1 MFKIGTVSKLL
12 GISMEGLRL
21 YERKGITHPVRD
33 PQTGYRYYS
42 LLDITALIRSRNY
55 RSLGFTMNQVSEL
68 LHEADVQK
76 ISRHYRAQAAFL
88 CRERELLDLKISY
101 LQELASLIESLPDS
115 LGRFERVLRPGFFRT
130 EFADDE
136 QICANKEEFFHWMD
150 YLPFA
155 SVGPRYLHEVL
166 SGGSTLTIAGLN
178 LPEQY
183 AHFFGVVESA
193 SIRYYPPQLCL
204 SAIAVHRRGMSE
216 EEFLVPFRKYAQ
228 QHHITAAGP
237 IIANTFLSH
246 DFAQSYARYRQVFIP
261 LLG

>member
-21 YERKGITHPVRD
+21 YERKGITHPIRD

-55 RSLGFTMNQVSEL
+55 RSLGFSMNQVSEL
-68 LHEADVQK
+68 LHESNVKQIAC
-76 ISRHYRAQAAFL
+76 HYRTQANFL
-88 CRERELLDLKISY
+88 CRERELLNLKINY
-101 LQELASLIESLPDS
+101 LQELADLIECLPES
-115 LGRFERVLRPGFFRT
+115 LGRFDRVLRPGFYRT
-130 EFADDE
+130 EFADDS
-136 QICANKEEFFHWMD
+136 QICANKENFFHWMD

-155 SVGPRYLHEVL
+155 GVGPRYLHDVL
-166 SGGSTLTIAGLN
+166 SGGNPAAVAGLN
-178 LPEQY
+178 LSEQY
-183 AHFFGVVESA
+183 AHFFGVVESS

-216 EEFLVPFRKYAQ
+216 EQFLAPFREYAQ
-228 QHHITAAGP
+228 QHHIRAAGP

-246 DFAQSYARYRQVFIP
+246 DFGQSYARYRQVFIP
-261 LLG
+261 LK